1 MEQTI
6 ARPRVLARRPL
17 TALRQVQLA
26 ALAGI
31 VLACIYLQ
39 VFLVGVV
46 LPPAMIF
53 GGITLAMMAL
63 IVTGWR
69 WAPLLGAVW
78 AVLVLAANTDVLG
91 YYIGHP
97 QMPHE
102 FVFHLVLAA
111 LGVIGA
117 VSGVAA
123 VREGA
128 GHQPAPRW
136 IWLFLGA
143 VGLLILGAAAATLI
157 PRSAVAAGVSPATL
171 AGLPVLKAGNL
182 AFDRNEIRVRSGET
196 VALRLENTDQNVH
209 AFDIDELGVHVPIG
223 GGTSSLAYFQPTT
236 PGTYTFY
243 CSVPHHE
250 AMRGTLVVEP

>member
-6 ARPRVLARRPL
+6 VRPRVLARRPL
-17 TALRQVQLA
+17 TALHQVQLA

-39 VFLVGVV
+39 AFLVGVM
-46 LPPAMIF
+46 LPPAVLF
-53 GGITLAMMAL
+53 GVITVAVMA
-63 IVTGWR
+63 IVATGWR

-78 AVLVLAANTDVLG
+78 SILLLAANTDVLV
-91 YYIGHP
+91 YYISHP

-102 FVFHLVLAA
+102 FVFHLILVA
-111 LGVIGA
+111 LCVVGA
-117 VSGVAA
+117 VGGIAA

-128 GHQPAPRW
+128 ARKPAPGW
-136 IWLFLGA
+136 LPLFLA
-143 VGLLILGAAAATLI
+143 AIGLLVVGATVAALL
-157 PRSAVAAGVSPATL
+157 PRSAIAAGASPEAI

-182 AFDRNEIRVRSGET
+182 AFDRAEIRVRAGEI
-196 VALRLENTDQNVH
+196 VALRLENTDIGVH

-223 GGTSSLAYFQPTT
+223 GGTSSFAYFRPAT
-236 PGTYTFY
+236 PGTYSFY
-243 CSVPHHE
+243 CGVPHHE